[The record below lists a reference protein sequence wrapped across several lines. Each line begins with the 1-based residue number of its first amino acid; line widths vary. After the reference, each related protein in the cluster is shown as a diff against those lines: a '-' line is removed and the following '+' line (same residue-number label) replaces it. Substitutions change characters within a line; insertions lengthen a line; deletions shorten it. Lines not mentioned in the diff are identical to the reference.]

1 MENNNRRNVNKNRMS
16 RNVDVAQTR
25 RESGYVDVMTGK
37 RLDGRVKVPVDKRR
51 QQTDSR
57 NGQRRADGDMRRRTD
72 EQTRRRPDGEHRRTG
87 EQARRRPDGE
97 HRRTGEQARRRP
109 DGERRRSDEQVR
121 RRPDGEHRRSDEQVR
136 RRQDGERRRSDE
148 QVRRRQDGERRRPD
162 DRMRRRQYGEHR
174 RSDEQVRRRQDG
186 ERRRPDDRMRREDAE
201 NRRSEERRR
210 RKQDQAVAAKRRT
223 RKTQKEGRKLT
234 PEEIE
239 RKKKLQ
245 AEKLARRKARR
256 EKAARI
262 FKIVLK
268 ILLILVVLCAIA
280 FVYIR
285 TCYKL
290 KSIKVTGT
298 DHYTDQ
304 QMVDIVTGGKDYGNT
319 LLFILESR
327 LNPAQD
333 VTFIDKIDV
342 TYVNR
347 NSVEITVYEKA
358 MAGCIKYNDQYAYFD
373 GDGIVLEISDA
384 KLDDVPCIEGL
395 TSDSVEQGKKLDV
408 GDSGF
413 FQEILT
419 MTQLIYKSGIQID
432 KITYDTDQNLIL
444 HKDGI
449 KIRIGDGEN
458 LETKFMNLESILESV
473 KGKKGTLD
481 MSNYSES
488 QRNVIFKENK

>member
-1 MENNNRRNVNKNRMS
+1 MDSGEQTEICAAGRMS
-16 RNVDVAQTR
+16 RHEEGLMGSTAEQANRRAEDQTESVADLTSRCAEDQTESAADLTNRCAGDQTESAADLTDRCAGDQTESAADLMSRCAGDQMESVVDLMSRCAGDRMESVADR
-25 RESGYVDVMTGK
+25 MTGCAERMQK
-37 RLDGRVKVPVDKRR
+37 TADPRRDAGVSKIRRLL
-51 QQTDSR
+51 Q
-57 NGQRRADGDMRRRTD
+57 
-72 EQTRRRPDGEHRRTG
+72 
-87 EQARRRPDGE
+87 
-97 HRRTGEQARRRP
+97 
-109 DGERRRSDEQVR
+109 
-121 RRPDGEHRRSDEQVR
+121 
-136 RRQDGERRRSDE
+136 
-148 QVRRRQDGERRRPD
+148 
-162 DRMRRRQYGEHR
+162 
-174 RSDEQVRRRQDG
+174 
-186 ERRRPDDRMRREDAE
+186 
-201 NRRSEERRR
+201 
-210 RKQDQAVAAKRRT
+210 KRRT
-223 RKTQKEGRKLT
+223 RKKRKKERRKLT

>member
-1 MENNNRRNVNKNRMS
+1 MIREDSRQTAAMDSGEQTEICAAGRMS
-16 RNVDVAQTR
+16 RHEEGLMGSTAEQANRRAEGLMGSTAEQANRRAEDQTQSVADLTSGCAEDQT
-25 RESGYVDVMTGK
+25 ESAADLTNRCAGDQMESAADLMSRCAGDRMESVADLMSRCAGDRMESVADLMSRCAGDRMESVADRMTGC
-37 RLDGRVKVPVDKRR
+37 
-51 QQTDSR
+51 
-57 NGQRRADGDMRRRTD
+57 A
-72 EQTRRRPDGEHRRTG
+72 
-87 EQARRRPDGE
+87 
-97 HRRTGEQARRRP
+97 
-109 DGERRRSDEQVR
+109 ER
-121 RRPDGEHRRSDEQVR
+121 
-136 RRQDGERRRSDE
+136 
-148 QVRRRQDGERRRPD
+148 
-162 DRMRRRQYGEHR
+162 
-174 RSDEQVRRRQDG
+174 
-186 ERRRPDDRMRREDAE
+186 DAE

-210 RKQDQAVAAKRRT
+210 RKQDQAVAARKKNKKKR
-223 RKTQKEGRKLT
+223 KKEGRKLT

>member
-97 HRRTGEQARRRP
+97 
-109 DGERRRSDEQVR
+109 RRRSDEQER
-121 RRPDGEHRRSDEQVR
+121 SSPD
-136 RRQDGERRRSDE
+136 
-148 QVRRRQDGERRRPD
+148 
-162 DRMRRRQYGEHR
+162 GEHR

-201 NRRSEERRR
+201 KRRSEERRR
-210 RKQDQAVAAKRRT
+210 RKQDQAVAAKKKNKKK
-223 RKTQKEGRKLT
+223 RKKERRKLT

-473 KGKKGTLD
+473 KGKNGTLD

>member
-97 HRRTGEQARRRP
+97 R
-109 DGERRRSDEQVR
+109 
-121 RRPDGEHRRSDEQVR
+121 RRSDEQVR

-162 DRMRRRQYGEHR
+162 DRMRR
-174 RSDEQVRRRQDG
+174 
-186 ERRRPDDRMRREDAE
+186 EDAE
-201 NRRSEERRR
+201 KRRSEERRR
-210 RKQDQAVAAKRRT
+210 RKQDQAVAAKKKNKKK
-223 RKTQKEGRKLT
+223 RKKERRKLT

>member
-1 MENNNRRNVNKNRMS
+1 MS

-97 HRRTGEQARRRP
+97 RRRSDEQVRRRP

-121 RRPDGEHRRSDEQVR
+121 RRPDGERRRSDKQVRRRPDGEHRRSDEQVR
-136 RRQDGERRRSDE
+136 RRPDGERRRSDE

-162 DRMRRRQYGEHR
+162 DRMRRE
-174 RSDEQVRRRQDG
+174 DG

-210 RKQDQAVAAKRRT
+210 RKQDQAVAAKKKNKKK
-223 RKTQKEGRKLT
+223 RKKEGRKLT

-473 KGKKGTLD
+473 KGKNGTLD

>member
-57 NGQRRADGDMRRRTD
+57 NGQRRDGDMRRRTD
-72 EQTRRRPDGEHRRTG
+72 EQT
-87 EQARRRPDGE
+87 RRRPDGE

-162 DRMRRRQYGEHR
+162 DRMRR
-174 RSDEQVRRRQDG
+174 
-186 ERRRPDDRMRREDAE
+186 EDAE

-210 RKQDQAVAAKRRT
+210 RKQDQAVAAKKKNKKK
-223 RKTQKEGRKLT
+223 RKKEGRKLT

-319 LLFILESR
+319 
-327 LNPAQD
+327 
-333 VTFIDKIDV
+333 
-342 TYVNR
+342 
-347 NSVEITVYEKA
+347 ITVYEKA

>member
-97 HRRTGEQARRRP
+97 
-109 DGERRRSDEQVR
+109 RRRSDEQVR

-136 RRQDGERRRSDE
+136 RRQDGERRR
-148 QVRRRQDGERRRPD
+148 
-162 DRMRRRQYGEHR
+162 
-174 RSDEQVRRRQDG
+174 
-186 ERRRPDDRMRREDAE
+186 PDDRMRREDAE
-201 NRRSEERRR
+201 KRRSEERRR
-210 RKQDQAVAAKRRT
+210 RKQDQAVAAKKKNKKK
-223 RKTQKEGRKLT
+223 RKKERRKLT

-304 QMVDIVTGGKDYGNT
+304 QMVDIVTGGKNYGNT

>member
-97 HRRTGEQARRRP
+97 
-109 DGERRRSDEQVR
+109 RRRSDEQVR
-121 RRPDGEHRRSDEQVR
+121 RRPD
-136 RRQDGERRRSDE
+136 
-148 QVRRRQDGERRRPD
+148 
-162 DRMRRRQYGEHR
+162 GEHR

-210 RKQDQAVAAKRRT
+210 RKQDQAVAAKKKNKKK
-223 RKTQKEGRKLT
+223 RKKEGRKLT

-256 EKAARI
+256 EKVARI

>member
-1 MENNNRRNVNKNRMS
+1 M
-16 RNVDVAQTR
+16 
-25 RESGYVDVMTGK
+25 
-37 RLDGRVKVPVDKRR
+37 
-51 QQTDSR
+51 
-57 NGQRRADGDMRRRTD
+57 
-72 EQTRRRPDGEHRRTG
+72 
-87 EQARRRPDGE
+87 
-97 HRRTGEQARRRP
+97 
-109 DGERRRSDEQVR
+109 
-121 RRPDGEHRRSDEQVR
+121 
-136 RRQDGERRRSDE
+136 
-148 QVRRRQDGERRRPD
+148 
-162 DRMRRRQYGEHR
+162 
-174 RSDEQVRRRQDG
+174 
-186 ERRRPDDRMRREDAE
+186 
-201 NRRSEERRR
+201 
-210 RKQDQAVAAKRRT
+210 
-223 RKTQKEGRKLT
+223 
-234 PEEIE
+234 
-239 RKKKLQ
+239 
-245 AEKLARRKARR
+245 
-256 EKAARI
+256 
-262 FKIVLK
+262 
-268 ILLILVVLCAIA
+268 
-280 FVYIR
+280 
-285 TCYKL
+285 
-290 KSIKVTGT
+290 TGT

-473 KGKKGTLD
+473 KGKNGTLD

>member
-1 MENNNRRNVNKNRMS
+1 MS

-87 EQARRRPDGE
+87 EQARRRPDAE
-97 HRRTGEQARRRP
+97 RRRSDERVRRRP

-136 RRQDGERRRSDE
+136 RRQDGERRR
-148 QVRRRQDGERRRPD
+148 
-162 DRMRRRQYGEHR
+162 
-174 RSDEQVRRRQDG
+174 
-186 ERRRPDDRMRREDAE
+186 PDDRMRREDAE
-201 NRRSEERRR
+201 KRRSEERRR
-210 RKQDQAVAAKRRT
+210 RKQDQAVAAKKKNKKK
-223 RKTQKEGRKLT
+223 RKKERRKLT

-347 NSVEITVYEKA
+347 NSVE

>member
-97 HRRTGEQARRRP
+97 
-109 DGERRRSDEQVR
+109 RRRSDEQVR
-121 RRPDGEHRRSDEQVR
+121 RRPD
-136 RRQDGERRRSDE
+136 
-148 QVRRRQDGERRRPD
+148 
-162 DRMRRRQYGEHR
+162 GEHR

-210 RKQDQAVAAKRRT
+210 RKQDQAVAAKKKNKKK
-223 RKTQKEGRKLT
+223 RKKEGRKLT

-473 KGKKGTLD
+473 KGKNGTLD

>member
-97 HRRTGEQARRRP
+97 
-109 DGERRRSDEQVR
+109 RRRSDEPVR
-121 RRPDGEHRRSDEQVR
+121 RRPD
-136 RRQDGERRRSDE
+136 
-148 QVRRRQDGERRRPD
+148 
-162 DRMRRRQYGEHR
+162 GEHR

-210 RKQDQAVAAKRRT
+210 RKQDQAVAAKKKNKKK
-223 RKTQKEGRKLT
+223 RKKEGRKLT

>member
-87 EQARRRPDGE
+87 EQARRRPD
-97 HRRTGEQARRRP
+97 A
-109 DGERRRSDEQVR
+109 ERRRSDERVR
-121 RRPDGEHRRSDEQVR
+121 RRPD
-136 RRQDGERRRSDE
+136 
-148 QVRRRQDGERRRPD
+148 
-162 DRMRRRQYGEHR
+162 GEHR

-201 NRRSEERRR
+201 KRRSEERRR
-210 RKQDQAVAAKRRT
+210 RKQDQAVAAKKKNKKK
-223 RKTQKEGRKLT
+223 RKKERRKLT

>member
-97 HRRTGEQARRRP
+97 
-109 DGERRRSDEQVR
+109 RRRSDEQVR
-121 RRPDGEHRRSDEQVR
+121 RRPDG
-136 RRQDGERRRSDE
+136 
-148 QVRRRQDGERRRPD
+148 
-162 DRMRRRQYGEHR
+162 DRR

-210 RKQDQAVAAKRRT
+210 RKQDQAVAAKKKNKKK
-223 RKTQKEGRKLT
+223 RKKERRKLT

-444 HKDGI
+444 HKHGI

>member
-97 HRRTGEQARRRP
+97 
-109 DGERRRSDEQVR
+109 RRRSDEQVR
-121 RRPDGEHRRSDEQVR
+121 RRPD
-136 RRQDGERRRSDE
+136 
-148 QVRRRQDGERRRPD
+148 
-162 DRMRRRQYGEHR
+162 GEHR

-210 RKQDQAVAAKRRT
+210 RKQDQAVAAKKKNKKK
-223 RKTQKEGRKLT
+223 RKKERRKLT

>member
-97 HRRTGEQARRRP
+97 RRRSDEQVRRRP

-121 RRPDGEHRRSDEQVR
+121 RRPDGERRRSDKQVRRRPDGEHRRSDEQVR
-136 RRQDGERRRSDE
+136 RRPDGER
-148 QVRRRQDGERRRPD
+148 
-162 DRMRRRQYGEHR
+162 R

-210 RKQDQAVAAKRRT
+210 RKQDQAVAAKKKNKKK
-223 RKTQKEGRKLT
+223 RKKERRKLT

-256 EKAARI
+256 EKASRI
-262 FKIVLK
+262 FKIV
-268 ILLILVVLCAIA
+268 LILVVLCAIA

-358 MAGCIKYNDQYAYFD
+358 MAGCIKYSDQYAYFD

-449 KIRIGDGEN
+449 KIRIGNGEN

>member
-109 DGERRRSDEQVR
+109 DAERRRSDERVRRRPDGERRRSDEQVR
-121 RRPDGEHRRSDEQVR
+121 RRPDGERRRSDEQVRRRQDGERRRSDEQVR

-162 DRMRRRQYGEHR
+162 DRMRREN
-174 RSDEQVRRRQDG
+174 
-186 ERRRPDDRMRREDAE
+186 AE

-210 RKQDQAVAAKRRT
+210 RKQDQAVAARKKNKKKR
-223 RKTQKEGRKLT
+223 KKEGRKLT

-280 FVYIR
+280 IR

>member
-87 EQARRRPDGE
+87 EQARRRPD
-97 HRRTGEQARRRP
+97 A
-109 DGERRRSDEQVR
+109 ERRRSDERVR
-121 RRPDGEHRRSDEQVR
+121 RRP
-136 RRQDGERRRSDE
+136 DGERRRSDE

-162 DRMRRRQYGEHR
+162 DRMRR
-174 RSDEQVRRRQDG
+174 
-186 ERRRPDDRMRREDAE
+186 EDAE
-201 NRRSEERRR
+201 KRRSEERRR
-210 RKQDQAVAAKRRT
+210 RKQDQAVAAKKKNKKK
-223 RKTQKEGRKLT
+223 RKKERRKLT

-304 QMVDIVTGGKDYGNT
+304 QMVDIVTGGKNYGNT

>member
-97 HRRTGEQARRRP
+97 
-109 DGERRRSDEQVR
+109 RRRSDEQVR

-136 RRQDGERRRSDE
+136 RRQDGERRR
-148 QVRRRQDGERRRPD
+148 
-162 DRMRRRQYGEHR
+162 
-174 RSDEQVRRRQDG
+174 
-186 ERRRPDDRMRREDAE
+186 PDDRMRREDAE
-201 NRRSEERRR
+201 KRRSEERRR
-210 RKQDQAVAAKRRT
+210 RKQDQAVAAKKKNKKK
-223 RKTQKEGRKLT
+223 RKKERRKLT

-245 AEKLARRKARR
+245 AEKLARRKERR

-304 QMVDIVTGGKDYGNT
+304 QMVDIVTGGKNYGNT

>member
-87 EQARRRPDGE
+87 EQARRRPDV
-97 HRRTGEQARRRP
+97 
-109 DGERRRSDEQVR
+109 ERRRSDEQVR
-121 RRPDGEHRRSDEQVR
+121 RRPE
-136 RRQDGERRRSDE
+136 GERRRSDE
-148 QVRRRQDGERRRPD
+148 QVRRRQDGERRR
-162 DRMRRRQYGEHR
+162 
-174 RSDEQVRRRQDG
+174 S
-186 ERRRPDDRMRREDAE
+186 DDRMRREDAE
-201 NRRSEERRR
+201 KRRSEERRR
-210 RKQDQAVAAKRRT
+210 RKQDQAVAAKKKNKKK
-223 RKTQKEGRKLT
+223 RKKERRKLT

>member
-72 EQTRRRPDGEHRRTG
+72 EQTRRRPDGEHHRTG
-87 EQARRRPDGE
+87 EQA
-97 HRRTGEQARRRP
+97 
-109 DGERRRSDEQVR
+109 R

-136 RRQDGERRRSDE
+136 RRPDGER
-148 QVRRRQDGERRRPD
+148 
-162 DRMRRRQYGEHR
+162 R

-210 RKQDQAVAAKRRT
+210 RKQDQAVAAKKKNKKK
-223 RKTQKEGRKLT
+223 RKKERRKLT

-245 AEKLARRKARR
+245 AEKLARRKARC

-358 MAGCIKYNDQYAYFD
+358 MAGCIKYSDQYAYFD

-449 KIRIGDGEN
+449 KIRIGNGEN

>member
-72 EQTRRRPDGEHRRTG
+72 EQTRRRPDGE
-87 EQARRRPDGE
+87 
-97 HRRTGEQARRRP
+97 
-109 DGERRRSDEQVR
+109 RRRSDEQVR
-121 RRPDGEHRRSDEQVR
+121 RRPDGERRRSDEQVR

-162 DRMRRRQYGEHR
+162 DRMRREN
-174 RSDEQVRRRQDG
+174 
-186 ERRRPDDRMRREDAE
+186 AE

-210 RKQDQAVAAKRRT
+210 RKQDQAVAARKKNKKKR
-223 RKTQKEGRKLT
+223 KKEGRKLT

>member
-57 NGQRRADGDMRRRTD
+57 NGQRRADGDMRRRTY
-72 EQTRRRPDGEHRRTG
+72 EQTRRRPDGEN
-87 EQARRRPDGE
+87 
-97 HRRTGEQARRRP
+97 RRTGEQARRRP

-121 RRPDGEHRRSDEQVR
+121 RRPD
-136 RRQDGERRRSDE
+136 
-148 QVRRRQDGERRRPD
+148 
-162 DRMRRRQYGEHR
+162 GEHR

-210 RKQDQAVAAKRRT
+210 RKQDQAVAAKKKNKKK
-223 RKTQKEGRKLT
+223 RKKEGRKLT

-488 QRNVIFKENK
+488 QRNVIFKENKYKISCVMI

>member
-97 HRRTGEQARRRP
+97 
-109 DGERRRSDEQVR
+109 RRRSDEQVR
-121 RRPDGEHRRSDEQVR
+121 RRPD
-136 RRQDGERRRSDE
+136 
-148 QVRRRQDGERRRPD
+148 
-162 DRMRRRQYGEHR
+162 GEHR

-210 RKQDQAVAAKRRT
+210 RKQDQAVAAKKKNKKK
-223 RKTQKEGRKLT
+223 RKKEGRKLT

>member
-1 MENNNRRNVNKNRMS
+1 MS

-51 QQTDSR
+51 QQTGGRD
-57 NGQRRADGDMRRRTD
+57 GQRRADGDTRRRSD
-72 EQTRRRPDGEHRRTG
+72 EQMRKRPDGERRRADGQTRRRPDGEKRRSD
-87 EQARRRPDGE
+87 EQVRRR
-97 HRRTGEQARRRP
+97 A

-121 RRPDGEHRRSDEQVR
+121 RRPDGERRRPDEQVR
-136 RRQDGERRRSDE
+136 RRPDGERRRPDE
-148 QVRRRQDGERRRPD
+148 QVRRRPDGERRRPDEQARRRPDGERRRPD
-162 DRMRRRQYGEHR
+162 DR
-174 RSDEQVRRRQDG
+174 VRRG
-186 ERRRPDDRMRREDAE
+186 DAE
-201 NRRSEERRR
+201 DRRSEERRR
-210 RKQDQAVAAKRRT
+210 RKHDQAVVAKKKNNKKK
-223 RKTQKEGRKLT
+223 RKKERRKLT

-245 AEKLARRKARR
+245 EAKLARRKARR

>member
-87 EQARRRPDGE
+87 EQARRRPDAE
-97 HRRTGEQARRRP
+97 RRRSDERVRRRP

-121 RRPDGEHRRSDEQVR
+121 RRP
-136 RRQDGERRRSDE
+136 DGERRRSDE

-162 DRMRRRQYGEHR
+162 DRMRREN
-174 RSDEQVRRRQDG
+174 
-186 ERRRPDDRMRREDAE
+186 AE

-210 RKQDQAVAAKRRT
+210 RKQDQAVAA
-223 RKTQKEGRKLT
+223 
-234 PEEIE
+234 

>member
-97 HRRTGEQARRRP
+97 
-109 DGERRRSDEQVR
+109 RRRSDEQVR
-121 RRPDGEHRRSDEQVR
+121 RRPDGER
-136 RRQDGERRRSDE
+136 
-148 QVRRRQDGERRRPD
+148 
-162 DRMRRRQYGEHR
+162 R

-210 RKQDQAVAAKRRT
+210 RKQDQAVAAKKKNKKK
-223 RKTQKEGRKLT
+223 RKKEGRKLT

>member
-97 HRRTGEQARRRP
+97 
-109 DGERRRSDEQVR
+109 RRRSDEQVR
-121 RRPDGEHRRSDEQVR
+121 SSP
-136 RRQDGERRRSDE
+136 DGERRRAEE
-148 QVRRRQDGERRRPD
+148 QGRRRPVGA
-162 DRMRRRQYGEHR
+162 RRRA
-174 RSDEQVRRRQDG
+174 
-186 ERRRPDDRMRREDAE
+186 DDRMRREDAE

-210 RKQDQAVAAKRRT
+210 RKQDQAVAAKKKNKKK
-223 RKTQKEGRKLT
+223 RKKEGRKLT

-358 MAGCIKYNDQYAYFD
+358 MAGCIKYSDQYAYFD

>member
-1 MENNNRRNVNKNRMS
+1 MS

-87 EQARRRPDGE
+87 EQARRRPDAE
-97 HRRTGEQARRRP
+97 RRRSDERVRRRP

-121 RRPDGEHRRSDEQVR
+121 RRPDGERRRSDEQVR

-162 DRMRRRQYGEHR
+162 DRMRREN
-174 RSDEQVRRRQDG
+174 
-186 ERRRPDDRMRREDAE
+186 AE

-210 RKQDQAVAAKRRT
+210 RKQDQAVAARKKNKKKR
-223 RKTQKEGRKLT
+223 KKEGRKLT

-319 LLFILESR
+319 LFILESR

>member
-1 MENNNRRNVNKNRMS
+1 
-16 RNVDVAQTR
+16 
-25 RESGYVDVMTGK
+25 
-37 RLDGRVKVPVDKRR
+37 
-51 QQTDSR
+51 
-57 NGQRRADGDMRRRTD
+57 
-72 EQTRRRPDGEHRRTG
+72 
-87 EQARRRPDGE
+87 
-97 HRRTGEQARRRP
+97 
-109 DGERRRSDEQVR
+109 
-121 RRPDGEHRRSDEQVR
+121 
-136 RRQDGERRRSDE
+136 
-148 QVRRRQDGERRRPD
+148 
-162 DRMRRRQYGEHR
+162 
-174 RSDEQVRRRQDG
+174 
-186 ERRRPDDRMRREDAE
+186 MRREDAE

-210 RKQDQAVAAKRRT
+210 RKQDQAVAAKKKNKKK
-223 RKTQKEGRKLT
+223 RKKEGRKLT

-444 HKDGI
+444 HKDRI

>member
-97 HRRTGEQARRRP
+97 
-109 DGERRRSDEQVR
+109 RRRSDEQVR
-121 RRPDGEHRRSDEQVR
+121 RRPDGER
-136 RRQDGERRRSDE
+136 
-148 QVRRRQDGERRRPD
+148 
-162 DRMRRRQYGEHR
+162 R

-210 RKQDQAVAAKRRT
+210 RKQDQAVAAKKKNKKK
-223 RKTQKEGRKLT
+223 RKKERRKLT

>member
-109 DGERRRSDEQVR
+109 DGEHRRTGEQARRRPDAERRRSDERVRRRPDGERRRSDEQVR

-162 DRMRRRQYGEHR
+162 DRMRR
-174 RSDEQVRRRQDG
+174 
-186 ERRRPDDRMRREDAE
+186 EDAE
-201 NRRSEERRR
+201 KRRSEERRR

-395 TSDSVEQGKKLDV
+395 TSDSVKQGKKLDV

-473 KGKKGTLD
+473 KGKNGTLD

>member
-1 MENNNRRNVNKNRMS
+1 MS

-109 DGERRRSDEQVR
+109 DAERRRSDERVRRRPDGERRRSDEQVR

-162 DRMRRRQYGEHR
+162 DRMRR
-174 RSDEQVRRRQDG
+174 
-186 ERRRPDDRMRREDAE
+186 EDAE
-201 NRRSEERRR
+201 KRRSEERRR
-210 RKQDQAVAAKRRT
+210 RKQDQAVAAKKKNKKK
-223 RKTQKEGRKLT
+223 RKKERRKLT

-262 FKIVLK
+262 FKIVLKILLK

-304 QMVDIVTGGKDYGNT
+304 QMVDIVTGGKNYGNT

>member
-1 MENNNRRNVNKNRMS
+1 MS

-57 NGQRRADGDMRRRTD
+57 NGQRRADGD
-72 EQTRRRPDGEHRRTG
+72 EQT
-87 EQARRRPDGE
+87 RRRPDGE

-121 RRPDGEHRRSDEQVR
+121 RRPDGERRRSDEQVRRRPDGERRRSDKQVRRRPDGEHRRSDEQVR
-136 RRQDGERRRSDE
+136 RRPDGER
-148 QVRRRQDGERRRPD
+148 
-162 DRMRRRQYGEHR
+162 R

-210 RKQDQAVAAKRRT
+210 RKQDQAVAAKKKNKKK
-223 RKTQKEGRKLT
+223 RKKERRKLT

-268 ILLILVVLCAIA
+268 ILLILVMLCAIA

-373 GDGIVLEISDA
+373 GDGVVLEISDA

-449 KIRIGDGEN
+449 KIRIGNGEN

>member
-97 HRRTGEQARRRP
+97 RRRSDEQVRRRPDAERRRSDERVRRRP

-162 DRMRRRQYGEHR
+162 DRMRR
-174 RSDEQVRRRQDG
+174 
-186 ERRRPDDRMRREDAE
+186 EDAE
-201 NRRSEERRR
+201 KRRSEERRR
-210 RKQDQAVAAKRRT
+210 RKQDQAVAAKKKNKKK
-223 RKTQKEGRKLT
+223 RKKERRKLT